1 MCRMIGITNFS
12 YEVHKPFLEEFF
24 KLAKTGMVP
33 PGNIPGHLDGWGIG
47 YYKNGKA
54 NILKSAK
61 SVLKEKDRFFASLKK
76 INRSKIL
83 IIHLRK
89 SAWKRSNLIKNT
101 HPFKYKNVLYCH
113 NGTVLDYKPL
123 IKDIKKDYPL
133 SENALDSEVFFKY
146 ALSQKQKTIKG
157 RFNAALSKVSR
168 SLKHTSLTSLFSDG
182 AKLYTYRELRKLP
195 LYYTL
200 FLALYKNS
208 SIVSSEPLAGKLKWK
223 LLKEKKIKSM

>member
-1 MCRMIGITNFS
+1 MIGITNFS

-33 PGNIPGHLDGWGIG
+33 PGNMPGHLDGWGIG

-54 NILKSAK
+54 NVIKSPKSA
-61 SVLKEKDRFFASLKK
+61 LKQRDKFFNSLKK

-89 SAWKRSNLIKNT
+89 SAWKKSNLIKNT

-123 IKDIKKDYPL
+123 VKGIKENFHL
-133 SENALDSEVFFKY
+133 NENALDSEVFFNF
-146 ALSQKQKTIKG
+146 ALSQKQKTVKG
-157 RFNAALSKVSR
+157 RFKAALYKVSR
-168 SLKHTSLTSLFSDG
+168 SLKHTSLTTLFSDG
-182 AKLYTYRELRKLP
+182 AKLYTYREFKKLP
-195 LYYTL
+195 DYYTL
-200 FLALYKNS
+200 FLAYYKNS

-223 LLKEKKIKSM
+223 LLKEKKIKSV